1 MSDMSDELLSLRHE
15 RALELLQK
23 PEIKEFFEDRNKRF
37 INITALKE
45 WEEAGEP
52 FEEDDEILASLEYMK
67 SEAHKIGVSSGSVSN
82 VTGTGGCNSANGGE
96 RKIGS
101 MSKIYPNN
109 HQKTGKARSSHT
121 PASERPTIYKNNKY
135 RNKNSKLT
143 HL

>member
-52 FEEDDEILASLEYMK
+52 FEILASLEYMK
-67 SEAHKIGVSSGSVSN
+67 REAHKIGVSSGSFSN
-82 VTGTGGCNSANGGE
+82 VTGTGGCNSANGRLE
-96 RKIGS
+96 VCLRFI
-101 MSKIYPNN
+101 
-109 HQKTGKARSSHT
+109 
-121 PASERPTIYKNNKY
+121 PTITRRPGRCARLILPPVTDLPYTRTINIVIKILN
-135 RNKNSKLT
+135 
-143 HL
+143 

>member
-52 FEEDDEILASLEYMK
+52 FEIL
-67 SEAHKIGVSSGSVSN
+67 G
-82 VTGTGGCNSANGGE
+82 
-96 RKIGS
+96 
-101 MSKIYPNN
+101 IYN
-109 HQKTGKARSSHT
+109 HHRTFQ
-121 PASERPTIYKNNKY
+121 NLNKL
-135 RNKNSKLT
+135 KPIC
-143 HL
+143 

>member
-52 FEEDDEILASLEYMK
+52 FEEDDEILGIYNHHRTFTK
-67 SEAHKIGVSSGSVSN
+67 S
-82 VTGTGGCNSANGGE
+82 
-96 RKIGS
+96 
-101 MSKIYPNN
+101 
-109 HQKTGKARSSHT
+109 Q
-121 PASERPTIYKNNKY
+121 
-135 RNKNSKLT
+135 
-143 HL
+143 